1 MAVALCWALP
11 PPPPRPPS
19 RLSFSPATS
28 VAGGGFARPLA
39 AGRRRRLAPHGAW
52 RLAAAR
58 GAGGGG
64 RATPPAVS
72 PRPGVDAAPPA
83 FPAGPAATVV
93 VGVAAAAAA
102 AEQPPGAPPPPDGGD
117 AAAADPPPPLTV
129 DAALSEWALA
139 RSRGET
145 PTDATAA
152 AGGGTA
158 GRPRGGGGGG
168 RPYAILFVDTYNTC
182 TSVAAEAVFGDLLTR
197 RSIPPSAVAVF
208 SAGTRAVTGAPP
220 CVAVADGLA
229 FRRRLRVADHAA
241 VRLAAGDVGAYDLLV
256 VADEATR
263 TAVVSLAAGA
273 DGVHE
278 EGVEAKVVLLSDFCG
293 EPRLRG
299 KGLGGRDPTR
309 PDVVRFLLSTV
320 VDACVGLLAHV
331 LQVTGRD

>member
-1 MAVALCWALP
+1 MPPGFLGGAEAPLMVA
-11 PPPPRPPS
+11 
-19 RLSFSPATS
+19 
-28 VAGGGFARPLA
+28 
-39 AGRRRRLAPHGAW
+39 
-52 RLAAAR
+52 
-58 GAGGGG
+58 
-64 RATPPAVS
+64 
-72 PRPGVDAAPPA
+72 
-83 FPAGPAATVV
+83 PAGAT
-93 VGVAAAAAA
+93 
-102 AEQPPGAPPPPDGGD
+102 EPSGAPPPDGD
-117 AAAADPPPPLTV
+117 DAAADPSPLTV

-145 PTDATAA
+145 PSDVSSTSPN
-152 AGGGTA
+152 G
-158 GRPRGGGGGG
+158 GGGGGG
-168 RPYAILFVDTYNTC
+168 RPYTILFVDTYNTC
-182 TSVAAEAVFGDLLTR
+182 TSVAAEAVFGDLLSR

-278 EGVEAKVVLLSDFCG
+278 EAVEAKVVLLSDFCG

-331 LQVTGRD
+331 LEVTGRG